1 MKESIALN
9 YKKVLELEKIDSKE
23 IAYIVGFLS
32 ADAAIFNSKIEM
44 SVAIDD
50 ICILEFISNILNCK
64 LSIDNT
70 YIKEKRR
77 FPRARINKKIKDIKK
92 FIGGELKN
100 ERHLPIVKEEFVRY
114 LVLGFFDGDGNIS
127 WGRRKDRNRI
137 WQQISFTSSL
147 SLLITLQKILIK
159 IGISTSIHPKGNEKC
174 FVLRFSNKNDV
185 LKFCEWLYKD
195 KSFIILKRKFN
206 VYRAL
211 RRELGEFGE
220 TANNSTIPS
229 RAIDHSMEGVE
240 TSGWE
245 IGPH

>member
-9 YKKVLELEKIDSKE
+9 YKKVLELERIDSKE
-23 IAYIVGFLS
+23 IAYIVGFIS
-32 ADAAIFNSKIEM
+32 ADGAISNSKVEI
-44 SVAIDD
+44 SVSIKD
-50 ICILEFISNILNCK
+50 ICITEFISNIFKCK
-64 LSIDNT
+64 LNIDNT
-70 YIKEKRR
+70 LIKEKRR
-77 FPRARINKKIKDIKK
+77 FPRVRINKKIKDISK

-100 ERHLPIVKEEFVRY
+100 ERHLPIVKEELVRY

-147 SLLITLQKILIK
+147 SLLISLQKILIK
-159 IGISTSIHPKGNEKC
+159 LGISTSIHPKGSEKC

-185 LKFCEWLYKD
+185 LKFCEWLYLD
-195 KSFIILKRKFN
+195 KSFIILQKKFN

-220 TANNSTIPS
+220 TTN
-229 RAIDHSMEGVE
+229 
-240 TSGWE
+240 
-245 IGPH
+245 